1 VRRSRVWPW
10 GIAALVVAL
19 GVLVTVLS
27 TLAGPHG
34 TAWWENALFCL
45 VVLASVVVGLK
56 VAVRRPGNPIGW
68 LLLAN
73 GLAVA
78 LLGVAEAYA
87 EYAVLEDPGALPGG
101 RWAVLASESLWPL
114 LFAPLAAIVLIF
126 PDGRL
131 PSPRWRGIAVG
142 AALSFAGLLLVQI
155 LAAEDFA
162 SPYEHVTSPL
172 PEVPAIAW
180 LWPVVFLGV
189 VGTLVAA
196 VWAVRVRFRRAT
208 GIERLQL
215 KWLAYAAF
223 LVPATVLVC
232 LVEALITDGDT
243 ALTVSTILMLGAIPV
258 SVGVAVLRYR
268 LYDIDRLI
276 NRTLVYGVLT
286 LLLAGVCAA
295 IALGLGVAAG
305 GRSGWITAAATLA
318 AAAAFRPLRERVQS
332 AVDRRFAPAR
342 YHALRR
348 VEAFLSELRAGRAA
362 PESVEGVLAQALG
375 DPRLELRYWL
385 PESELYV
392 DGRGRPVADSPGDAR
407 DRTPVERAGAP
418 LGVVL
423 HDATLV
429 EERPDLLASVVEAA
443 GLAIE
448 IARLRVELRR
458 QLDEVEASRARIVA
472 AGYEE
477 RRRIERDLHD
487 GAQQRLVTV
496 GLALRHLQHELAP
509 TSNGAGGALDG
520 VVEEIGRAIFD
531 LRELARGVRPSQ
543 LDDGLA
549 AALREL
555 GDRAS
560 LPVKVLASDER
571 FPEHIEAAAYFIAC
585 EGLTNAI
592 KHANASKIT
601 VSAAR
606 ANERLVIS
614 VVDDGGGGATATHG
628 SGLAGLADRV
638 EAQGGTLRL
647 ASSAATGTNL
657 TVELPCAS

>member
-1 VRRSRVWPW
+1 L
-10 GIAALVVAL
+10 AVAL
-19 GVLVTVLS
+19 GASATVLS
-27 TLAGPHG
+27 TLAASHG
-34 TAWWENALFCL
+34 SPWWEHAVFWL
-45 VVLASVVVGLK
+45 VALASIVVGLL
-56 VAVRRPGNPIGW
+56 VAVRQPGNPIGW
-68 LLLAN
+68 LVLAN
-73 GLAVA
+73 GPVVA
-78 LLGVAEAYA
+78 LSGFTEAYA
-87 EYAVLEDPGALPGG
+87 QYAVLEDPGALPGA
-101 RWAVLASESLWPL
+101 RWAVLADQSLWPL
-114 LFAPLAAIVLIF
+114 LFAPVAAIALVF
-126 PDGRL
+126 PNGRL
-131 PSPRWRGIAVG
+131 PSPRWRKIAVG
-142 AALSFAGLLLVQI
+142 AALSFAGLLLVQ
-155 LAAEDFA
+155 LFRAEEFDP
-162 SPYEHVTSPL
+162 PYAHVTSPM
-172 PEVPAIAW
+172 PAVPGVAW
-180 LWPVVFLGV
+180 LWPLVFLGV
-189 VGTLVAA
+189 IGTLVAA
-196 VWAVRVRFRRAT
+196 VWAVRVRFRRAA

-223 LVPATVLVC
+223 LVPTTVLVC
-232 LVEALITDGDT
+232 LVEALVTDGDT
-243 ALTVSTILMLGAIPV
+243 LLTVSLILMLGAIPV

-268 LYDIDRLI
+268 LYEIDRLI

-286 LLLAGVCAA
+286 LLLAGVYAA

-305 GRSGWITAAATLA
+305 GRSAWITAAATLA

-332 AVDRRFAPAR
+332 AVDRRFARAR
-342 YHALRR
+342 YDALRQ
-348 VEAFLSELRAGRAA
+348 VDAFLSELRAGRVA
-362 PESVEGVLAQALG
+362 PEAVEGVLAQALG

-385 PESELYV
+385 PESEVYV
-392 DGRGRPVADSPGDAR
+392 DGRGRPVADSPHDAR

-418 LGVVL
+418 LGVVV
-423 HDATLV
+423 HDASLV

-509 TSNGAGGALDG
+509 ASNGAGGRLDG
-520 VVEEIGRAIFD
+520 VVEEIARAISD

-543 LDDGLA
+543 LDEGLA
-549 AALREL
+549 PALREL

-560 LPVKVLASDER
+560 LSVEVYASDER

-585 EGLTNAI
+585 EGVTNAI

-601 VSAAR
+601 VSAGR
-606 ANERLVIS
+606 TNERLVIS
-614 VVDDGGGGATATHG
+614 VIDDGGGGATPTHG

-638 EAQGGTLRL
+638 EAQGGILRL
-647 ASSAATGTNL
+647 ASSAATGTSL